1 LRHLAKLEEMKIR
14 GEQDELNEER
24 DTLEKTLGSKQR
36 LKTLIR
42 NELIADAE
50 KYGDDR
56 RSPIVARQAAQ
67 AMDETAL
74 ISAEPITV
82 VMSQK
87 GWVRAAKG
95 HDIDPSALGY
105 KSGDEFKSAARGR
118 SNQLAVFLDS
128 TGRAYS
134 LQGHTLPSARGQG
147 EPLSGRVNPAPG
159 ASFVGVMMGAPDS
172 FYVFASDAGYGFIGK
187 LEDIV
192 TRNKNGKAVLSVPKG
207 SIALSPSEVTNM
219 ETAQIVAAT
228 NQGRMLVIS
237 ATELPTLAKGKG
249 IKIIGIPSAKV
260 AAREEYVAGIVCVP
274 EGKGVAITAGKRTM
288 TLKAADLEHYK
299 GERGRRGLKLP
310 RGLQKVDA
318 MELADE

>member
-1 LRHLAKLEEMKIR
+1 
-14 GEQDELNEER
+14 
-24 DTLEKTLGSKQR
+24 LEKTLGSRQR

-50 KYGDDR
+50 KFGDER
-56 RSPIVARQAAQ
+56 RSPIVERQAAQ
-67 AMDETAL
+67 AMDETSL

-95 HDIDPSALGY
+95 HDIDPTALGY
-105 KSGDEFKSAARGR
+105 KSGDGFKAAAKGR

-147 EPLSGRVNPAPG
+147 EPISGRVNPPPG
-159 ASFVGVMMGAPDS
+159 AIFTGVMMGAPDS
-172 FYVFASDAGYGFIGK
+172 LYVFASDAGYGFIGK
-187 LEDIV
+187 LEDII

-207 SIALSPSEVTNM
+207 SIALPPSAVSNM
-219 ETAQIVAAT
+219 ETDQIVAAT

-237 ATELPTLAKGKG
+237 ATELPALAKGKG
-249 IKIIGIPSAKV
+249 IKIIGIPGAKV
-260 AAREEYVAGIVCVP
+260 TSREEYVAGVVCVP
-274 EGKGVAITAGKRTM
+274 EGRGISVTAGKRTM

-318 MELADE
+318 VELADE